1 MSARRRGTGVK
12 CLLVTEV
19 FPPQTGG
26 SGRWLYEVYRRMA
39 GVVVAA
45 GEHAGAEEFDAG
57 QELAIE
63 RMPLTFDSWGVFSG
77 RGVSRYWR
85 AYRRLAKLARRQ
97 RATELHCGKCLPEG
111 WLAWML
117 KQAHGLR
124 YVCYVHGEELSVV
137 QKSRELTWMTRRVL
151 GGARLVVANSQ
162 NTARLLREQW
172 PVADKRLAVLHPGV
186 DAQRFVPAERDG
198 ERRQKL
204 GWSGRQVVLTVGR
217 LQIRKGHDML
227 IRALPA
233 IARRVPHV
241 LYAIVGDG
249 AERPRLE
256 KLASELGVRELVR
269 FHGEPADDE
278 LIDCYQQCDLFALPN
293 REVNGDFEGFG
304 MVLVEAQ
311 ACGKAVI
318 AGASGGT
325 SETMQVGRTGLLVPC
340 EGPEKLAEA
349 VSELLVDEP
358 RREAM
363 GLSARQWALGQF
375 DWASLA
381 QQAATILGMDPET
394 RSGPQREQAC
404 TAAS

>member
-1 MSARRRGTGVK
+1 MKPPAMSNV
-12 CLLVTEV
+12 LLLTEV

-26 SGRWLYEVYRRMA
+26 SGRWLHEVYRRMPS
-39 GVVVAA
+39 VVVAA
-45 GEHAGAEEFDAG
+45 GEFAGAEKFDAG

-63 RMPLTFDSWGVFSG
+63 RVSLTFDSWGVFSG
-77 RGVSRYWR
+77 RGVKSYWR
-85 AYRRLAKLARRQ
+85 TYRRLAKLARRA
-97 RATELHCGKCLPEG
+97 RASELHCGKCLPEG
-111 WLAWML
+111 WLAWMV
-117 KQAHGLR
+117 KQTYGLP

-151 GGARLVVANSQ
+151 GGARVVVANSR

-172 PVADKRLAVLHPGV
+172 PVAEKRLAVLHPGV
-186 DAQRFVPAERDG
+186 DAQRFVPAERD
-198 ERRQKL
+198 EEVRQKL

-233 IARRVPHV
+233 IARRVPSV
-241 LYAIVGDG
+241 LYAIVGEG

-256 KLASELGVRELVR
+256 KLAGELGVRELVR

-278 LIDCYQQCDLFALPN
+278 LIGCYQQCDLFALPN

-311 ACGKAVI
+311 ACGKPVI

-325 SETMQVGRTGLLVPC
+325 SETMQAGQTGLLVPC

-349 VSELLVDEP
+349 VSELLLDDA
-358 RREAM
+358 RRQAM
-363 GLSARQWALGQF
+363 GRTGRQWALAQF

-381 QQAATILGMDPET
+381 QQAATILGMEAKTSNSKVHD
-394 RSGPQREQAC
+394 AVC
-404 TAAS
+404 AAAS